1 LPKHKPGNAAHGKEL
16 FETRGCLACHSIGEG
31 DEFQG
36 GTFAANLTR
45 VGEKDNYDYL
55 VRWVHNARER
65 TRPYCPYEKK
75 DIGPEDYKKK
85 GLPYVFDLE
94 RSARGLRLNR
104 FLHGFTILE
113 KREFFR
119 ENPEK
124 AMAQANLGDEEKKMI
139 VDASKIRS
147 EAQAKKQ
154 MSVQHWINDLPW
166 EQANIRLESQPTA
179 NIEGLV
185 GGYTGPGGKTV
196 LPHKAV
202 AKMDFRL
209 VPDMKAADV
218 VPAIKAHLA
227 KRGFGDIEVNMSGG
241 YDPTQTAASAP
252 THPARLVHEV
262 GRALPRDGRVYI
274 DIGDVTQ
281 YAEAYMKICTPGA
294 WQISPGMAEMGWA
307 SSGIPG
313 ALVADGRPGIALV
326 GDGAF
331 NMTSQVV
338 ASAVEYDLPAIWVIL
353 NNYELGI
360 ERKGM
365 ERSYQR
371 SHPWC
376 RFVRKDN
383 GKPYNPDYVALA
395 HAYGAEGVR
404 IEDPAD
410 LAGALAK
417 AFATRRPWVIDVP
430 IDLSVGSYFTKG
442 IDRAYPDKW
451 AKSYPSYNLLRNAE
465 N

>member
-1 LPKHKPGNAAHGKEL
+1 
-16 FETRGCLACHSIGEG
+16 
-31 DEFQG
+31 
-36 GTFAANLTR
+36 
-45 VGEKDNYDYL
+45 
-55 VRWVHNARER
+55 
-65 TRPYCPYEKK
+65 
-75 DIGPEDYKKK
+75 
-85 GLPYVFDLE
+85 
-94 RSARGLRLNR
+94 
-104 FLHGFTILE
+104 
-113 KREFFR
+113 
-119 ENPEK
+119 
-124 AMAQANLGDEEKKMI
+124 
-139 VDASKIRS
+139 
-147 EAQAKKQ
+147 
-154 MSVQHWINDLPW
+154 
-166 EQANIRLESQPTA
+166 
-179 NIEGLV
+179 
-185 GGYTGPGGKTV
+185 
-196 LPHKAV
+196 
-202 AKMDFRL
+202 
-209 VPDMKAADV
+209 
-218 VPAIKAHLA
+218 
-227 KRGFGDIEVNMSGG
+227 
-241 YDPTQTAASAP
+241 
-252 THPARLVHEV
+252 VHEV

-430 IDLSVGSYFTKG
+430 IDLSVGSYFTQG

-451 AKSYPSYNLLRNAE
+451 AKSYPSSLLSG
-465 N
+465 